1 MNHNE
6 LMRNLRR
13 AMAVNEHGLADIYA
27 LSGDSM
33 DPDALKNRLKQS
45 NEAGFVECEEVTA
58 ARMLEAL
65 IIHRRGARGGEG
77 EKAEPPKPQLPL
89 SNNHVLKKLRIAYDL
104 KDEDMHRIFHSAGQ
118 ELGKQQ
124 LKSLFR
130 KEGNKN
136 YLPCSDKLLRLFLK
150 GLIQEA
156 RSQLEQDKGSN

>member
-13 AMAVNEHGLADIYA
+13 ALAVNEHGLAEIYA
-27 LSGDSM
+27 LSGETM
-33 DPDALKNRLKQS
+33 DPEALKNRLKQS
-45 NEAGFVECEEVTA
+45 NEPGYEECEEATA

-65 IIHRRGARGGEG
+65 IVHRRGAREDS
-77 EKAEPPKPQLPL
+77 PPAPPQLPL
-89 SNNHVLKKLRIAYDL
+89 NNNHVLKKLRIAYDL
-104 KDEDMHRIFHSAGQ
+104 KDEDMHELFAGEGH

-150 GLIQEA
+150 GLSKRA
-156 RSQLEQDKGSN
+156 RTGVNSP